1 MKIYFSSLFLLII
14 IKLSL
19 IHCYQTDINQ
29 NFYTN
34 EKQNNETL
42 FERLLYESYKYFNDN
57 TILFNTPRKNNNT
70 KYTLAKY
77 YNNTYQPFPN
87 EKFNDYDSGNFTCEN
102 FISVISFEIDEDDNI
117 YALDEGNDRCTAK
130 LYKLEMKDN
139 SSFFS
144 NFNDTGIFVKKEKI
158 ILNDFVIDKINNY
171 SYIIYTNISLEKE
184 NNFSYGILVINLE
197 SNKTKTKTKQI
208 KIRFDEKYSIPED
221 LKNKLSNFT
230 KNFEKK
236 SISITLS
243 CDAEVL
249 FICPFESRKIYS
261 ISTKDIRGDA
271 DISIINEAYKNDS
284 TSSIIA
290 SNMGNLFFAGI
301 EQNLIYNITQIDN
314 DLSEVDYRSFDK
326 VKIKEDI
333 DNILFISKI
342 SLANGVLYLTYKKI
356 DNNGNIT
363 SGFINITIEENKSY
377 EKSYMHRCAGLI
389 YKYDWHTYSVWII
402 FCLIVIFIAVFVIVE
417 NKQDLDNFINNNNK
431 KSN

>member
-19 IHCYQTDINQ
+19 IHCYHTDINQ
-29 NFYTN
+29 NFFSN
-34 EKQNNETL
+34 EKQDNETL
-42 FERLLYESYKYFNDN
+42 FERLLYESYKYFNN
-57 TILFNTPRKNNNT
+57 TILVNTPRKNNST
-70 KYTLAKY
+70 KYTLAF
-77 YNNTYQPFPN
+77 NGTHQPFPN
-87 EKFNDYDSGNFTCEN
+87 EEFNDYYSGIQTCKN

-117 YALDEGNDRCTAK
+117 YALDEGSHKCTAK
-130 LYKLEMKDN
+130 LYILKMKDN
-139 SSFFS
+139 TSFSS
-144 NFNDTGIFVKKEKI
+144 NFSDTGILVKKSNI

-171 SYIIYTNISLEKE
+171 SYIIYTNISSEKE
-184 NNFSYGILVINLE
+184 NNYSYGILVIDLE
-197 SNKTKTKTKQI
+197 SGKTKTKQI
-208 KIRFDEKYSIPED
+208 KLGFDEKYSIPEY
-221 LKNKLSNFT
+221 LKNKLNNFT
-230 KNFEKK
+230 KDFEKK

-314 DLSEVDYRSFDK
+314 DLSEVDYRSLDK
-326 VKIKEDI
+326 VKINDTI
-333 DNILFISKI
+333 DNISFISKI
-342 SLANGVLYLTYKKI
+342 SLANGVLYLTYKNI
-356 DNNGNIT
+356 ENNGNIT
-363 SGFINITIEENKSY
+363 SGFIKKTIEESKSY
-377 EKSYMHRCAGLI
+377 EKSYMYRCAGLI

-402 FCLIVIFIAVFVIVE
+402 FCLIVIFIAVFVLVE